1 MSINSAT
8 VTQKEFLNVMSVRA
22 SHGNCL
28 PYMVYIMYVI
38 IVCILLYCMQ
48 NWLTEA
54 KEYAKTDVIMMLL
67 GNKADLTNDRVI
79 KTEQGQRLADVSI
92 PLLSTMK
99 LSFNGITVCMS
110 V

>member
-1 MSINSAT
+1 
-8 VTQKEFLNVMSVRA
+8 
-22 SHGNCL
+22 
-28 PYMVYIMYVI
+28 
-38 IVCILLYCMQ
+38 
-48 NWLTEA
+48 
-54 KEYAKTDVIMMLL
+54 MMLL

-110 V
+110 G